1 MPAASAVEA
10 THVSQASCSAGVGGK
25 EKFEGAVMGSD
36 GNIYCIFLRAKVV
49 QKIVPGAD
57 R

>member
-1 MPAASAVEA
+1 MPAASAAEA
-10 THVSQASCSAGVGGK
+10 AHVSQVLCSAGVGGK

-36 GNIYCIFLRAKVV
+36 GNIYCIPLRAKAVL
-49 QKIVPGAD
+49 KIVPGAD